1 MLLLNTNNLSK
12 AYGRGP
18 LFTDLSVSIFEGD
31 HIGLI
36 GQNGSGKSTFLK
48 ILAEEETPN
57 SGEVVKRGGLKIGYL
72 PQSSEMGDIS
82 PVDYMLEILKD
93 DKDTPD
99 YEKKRLAE
107 TWLTKLGFK
116 GDETSSAVLSGG
128 FKKRLHL
135 AREMLLSP
143 DLLLLDEPTNHLDL
157 EGILFLENFLK
168 REVSTYLLVSH
179 DRYFLSHATNRIIEI
194 SPSYPK
200 GIFNVDGPYTQFLEK
215 KEQFLAGQIEQ
226 ERSKASLAKREQE
239 WLRTSPKARTTK
251 SRSRIERANEAIS
264 DLADLKERNKQE
276 RANIS
281 FTSSERQTRKLVTA
295 NNLMMDIGGKTL
307 FKGLNFV
314 LSPGS
319 RMGLMGP
326 NGSGKTTLLRLLAG
340 ELTQTQGT
348 LKYADD
354 LNIVYF
360 DQHRNKHPDN
370 ITLRQALS
378 PTGDFVNYQGQSIH
392 VNGWC
397 RRFLFSPEVLD
408 MQLGRLSG
416 GERARIA
423 IAHLML
429 QKADLLLLD
438 EPTNDLDV
446 PTVETLES
454 SLSTFPGAV
463 VLITHD
469 RCMLDRT
476 CSTLLGLGTTTTPE
490 IYSHFTQWQA
500 AQKPKAPQEKKPP
513 KVPPKDKKLLRQIE
527 RDIEKKEA
535 NLKELTASL
544 ETTTDLEAV
553 CKEIALLETQ
563 IEELYLTWEKHN

>member
-1 MLLLNTNNLSK
+1 MLLLNTKDLTKS
-12 AYGRGP
+12 YGTRK
-18 LFTDLSVSIFEGD
+18 LFKDLSVSVFEGD
-31 HIGLI
+31 KIGLI

-48 ILAEEETPN
+48 ILAKDEVPS

-72 PQSSEMGDIS
+72 PQTCEMEDIS
-82 PVDYMLEILKD
+82 PLNYLLESLKD
-93 DKDTPD
+93 DHETPD
-99 YEKKRLAE
+99 YEKQRHAE

-116 GDETSSAVLSGG
+116 GDETSSKILSGG
-128 FKKRLHL
+128 WKKRLRL
-135 AREMLLSP
+135 AREMLLNP
-143 DLLLLDEPTNHLDL
+143 DVLLLDEPTNHLDL
-157 EGILFLENFLK
+157 EGILFLETFLK
-168 REVSTYLLVSH
+168 REVTTYVLVSH
-179 DRYFLSHATNRIIEI
+179 DRYFLSHATSRIIEI
-194 SPSYPK
+194 DPSYPE
-200 GIFNVDGPYTQFLEK
+200 GVFNVDGPYTQFLEK
-215 KEQFLAGQIEQ
+215 KEQFLAGQLEQ
-226 ERSKASLAKREQE
+226 ERSKAGEARREQE

-264 DLADLKERNKQE
+264 DLADLKQRNKQQ
-276 RANIS
+276 RAGINFS
-281 FTSSERQTRKLVTA
+281 SSERETQKLITA
-295 NNLMMDIGGKTL
+295 NNLSMELGNKTL
-307 FKGLNFV
+307 FQGLNFV
-314 LSPGS
+314 LSPGT

-340 ELTQTQGT
+340 ELSQTQGT
-348 LKYADD
+348 LKSADG

-370 ITLRQALS
+370 ITLREALS

-397 RRFLFSPEVLD
+397 RRFLFAPEVLD

-438 EPTNDLDV
+438 EPTNDLDI

-476 CSTLLGLGTTTTPE
+476 CTTLLGLGHAKTPE
-490 IYSHFTQWQA
+490 IYSSFDQWQT
-500 AQKPKAPQEKKPP
+500 AQKPKSQKEKKT
-513 KVPPKDKKLLRQIE
+513 KKTPPKDKKLLRQIE
-527 RDIEKKEA
+527 RDIEKKETE
-535 NLKELTASL
+535 LKALTATL
-544 ETTTDLEAV
+544 ETTKDLEAT
-553 CKEIALLETQ
+553 CKQIALIETQ
-563 IEELYLTWEKHN
+563 IEELYLAWEHQT